1 MNVVDSKDANIEL
14 VCVWNYIEEKAE
26 DQEVADYA
34 KKKREQLDRLLQ
46 GKIESDKNKKD
57 FDKQYAML
65 IDKEIRSEL
74 LESKKLSDKNKKDFD
89 LQYAMLIEK
98 ELREVQKYDKMM
110 RRKRKWRL

>member
-14 VCVWNYIEEKAE
+14 VCVWDYIEEKAE
-26 DQEVADYA
+26 DQEVVDYA
-34 KKKREQLDRLLQ
+34 RKKREQLDRLLQ

-65 IDKEIRSEL
+65 I
-74 LESKKLSDKNKKDFD
+74 
-89 LQYAMLIEK
+89 EK

-110 RRKRKWRL
+110 RRKRKWKLWFQY

>member
-34 KKKREQLDRLLQ
+34 RKKREQLDRLLQ

-65 IDKEIRSEL
+65 I
-74 LESKKLSDKNKKDFD
+74 
-89 LQYAMLIEK
+89 EK
-98 ELREVQKYDKMM
+98 ELREVQKYDKM
-110 RRKRKWRL
+110 RRKKKWKLWFQY

>member
-1 MNVVDSKDANIEL
+1 MNTLDSIEHNEAL
-14 VCVWNYIEEKAE
+14 VIIWNYIEEKTE

-34 KKKREQLDRLLQ
+34 RKKREQLDRLLQ

-74 LESKKLSDKNKKDFD
+74 LESKKLSDKNKKNFD
-89 LQYAMLIEK
+89 RQYMLLIEK
-98 ELREVQKYDKMM
+98 EIREVQKYDKA
-110 RRKRKWRL
+110 RKKIWK

>member
-1 MNVVDSKDANIEL
+1 MNAVDSKDANIEL

-34 KKKREQLDRLLQ
+34 RKKREQLDRLLQ

-65 IDKEIRSEL
+65 I
-74 LESKKLSDKNKKDFD
+74 
-89 LQYAMLIEK
+89 EK

-110 RRKRKWRL
+110 RRKKKWKLWFQY

>member
-1 MNVVDSKDANIEL
+1 MNAVDSKDANIEL

-34 KKKREQLDRLLQ
+34 RKKREQLDRLLQ

-65 IDKEIRSEL
+65 I
-74 LESKKLSDKNKKDFD
+74 
-89 LQYAMLIEK
+89 EK

-110 RRKRKWRL
+110 RRKRKWKLWFQY

>member
-1 MNVVDSKDANIEL
+1 MNAVDSKDANIEL

-65 IDKEIRSEL
+65 I
-74 LESKKLSDKNKKDFD
+74 
-89 LQYAMLIEK
+89 EK

-110 RRKRKWRL
+110 RRKKKWKLWFQY

>member
-1 MNVVDSKDANIEL
+1 MNAVDSKDANIEL

-26 DQEVADYA
+26 DQEVVDYA
-34 KKKREQLDRLLQ
+34 RKKREQLDRLLQ

-65 IDKEIRSEL
+65 I
-74 LESKKLSDKNKKDFD
+74 
-89 LQYAMLIEK
+89 EK

-110 RRKRKWRL
+110 RRKKWKLWFQY

>member
-1 MNVVDSKDANIEL
+1 MNVADSKDANIEL

-34 KKKREQLDRLLQ
+34 RSKREQLDRLLQ

-65 IDKEIRSEL
+65 I
-74 LESKKLSDKNKKDFD
+74 
-89 LQYAMLIEK
+89 EK
-98 ELREVQKYDKMM
+98 ELREVQKYDKMI
-110 RRKRKWRL
+110 RRKKWKLWFQY

>member
-1 MNVVDSKDANIEL
+1 MNAVDSKDANIEL

-65 IDKEIRSEL
+65 I
-74 LESKKLSDKNKKDFD
+74 
-89 LQYAMLIEK
+89 EK
-98 ELREVQKYDKMM
+98 ELREVQKYDKM
-110 RRKRKWRL
+110 RRKRKWRLWFQY

>member
-14 VCVWNYIEEKAE
+14 VCVWDYIEEKAE
-26 DQEVADYA
+26 DQEVVDYA
-34 KKKREQLDRLLQ
+34 RKKREQLDRLLQ

-65 IDKEIRSEL
+65 I
-74 LESKKLSDKNKKDFD
+74 
-89 LQYAMLIEK
+89 EK

-110 RRKRKWRL
+110 RRKKWKLWFQY

>member
-1 MNVVDSKDANIEL
+1 MNTVDSKDANIEL

-34 KKKREQLDRLLQ
+34 RSKVKQL
-46 GKIESDKNKKD
+46 SD
-57 FDKQYAML
+57 
-65 IDKEIRSEL
+65 L

-98 ELREVQKYDKMM
+98 EIREVKRYDKM
-110 RRKRKWRL
+110 RRKRWK

>member
-1 MNVVDSKDANIEL
+1 MNIADSKDANIEL

-26 DQEVADYA
+26 DQEVVDYA
-34 KKKREQLDRLLQ
+34 RKKREQLDRLLQ

-65 IDKEIRSEL
+65 I
-74 LESKKLSDKNKKDFD
+74 
-89 LQYAMLIEK
+89 EK

-110 RRKRKWRL
+110 RRKKKWKLWFQY

>member
-65 IDKEIRSEL
+65 I
-74 LESKKLSDKNKKDFD
+74 
-89 LQYAMLIEK
+89 EK